1 MSRAP
6 ANTNVSLRV
15 ESLEDRV
22 TPATFR
28 AHLSQLTAA
37 VPNDTSYASQWGLAK
52 VGAPSAWDH
61 TTGSTKVVVA
71 SIDTGVDYT
80 HRDLYQNIWLNQTEI
95 PSAIRGQL
103 VDTNGDQL
111 ITFHDLN
118 APVNAPY
125 VSDGNGNGYIDAG
138 DLLRPVAVGGWEDGI
153 DGPGA
158 ANGYIDDLVGWD
170 FVNDDNEPFDDNG
183 HGTHTAGI
191 IGAMG
196 NNSLGVAGVAWNV
209 QIMAV
214 KLITANNTADITD
227 APRTIT
233 YAAANGA
240 RVSNASWGTT
250 GLRKGDALYN
260 AIKAAG
266 EQYGHIVVAAAM
278 NNGINNDTHP
288 LRSYPA
294 AYDLPNIITVA
305 ATDANDRLPKWSNYG
320 KVSVDLAAPGVDIL
334 STLPGDQYGY
344 GSGTSMAAPFV
355 TGTIALM
362 LSLDPAMS
370 AAEVKLFL
378 LDAVDPVSGLSKK
391 IGTGGRVNTD
401 AAVRAGV

>member
-1 MSRAP
+1 
-6 ANTNVSLRV
+6 
-15 ESLEDRV
+15 
-22 TPATFR
+22 
-28 AHLSQLTAA
+28 
-37 VPNDTSYASQWGLAK
+37 
-52 VGAPSAWDH
+52 
-61 TTGSTKVVVA
+61 
-71 SIDTGVDYT
+71 
-80 HRDLYQNIWLNQTEI
+80 
-95 PSAIRGQL
+95 

-138 DLLRPVAVGGWEDGI
+138 DLLRPLAAGGWEDGL

-158 ANGYIDDLVGWD
+158 ANGFIDDLVGWD
-170 FVNDDNEPFDDNG
+170 FVNDDNKPLDDHG

-196 NNSLGVAGVAWNV
+196 NNSLGVVGVAWSV
-209 QIMAV
+209 QIMVV
-214 KLITANNTADITD
+214 KFISAADTADMAD
-227 APRTIT
+227 APRSIT

-240 RVSNASWGTT
+240 RVSNNSWGTT
-250 GLRKGDALYN
+250 GLRNGDALYN
-260 AIKAAG
+260 AIKSAG

-278 NNGINNDTHP
+278 NNGLDNDKSP
-288 LRSYPA
+288 FRSYPA
-294 AYDLPNIITVA
+294 SYDLPNIITVA
-305 ATDANDRLPKWSNYG
+305 ATDSADKLARWSNYG

-334 STLPGDQYGY
+334 STLPGGQYGY

-362 LSLDPAMS
+362 LSIDPGLLAS
-370 AAEVKLFL
+370 EVKLFL

-391 IGTGGRVNTD
+391 IASGGRLNID
-401 AAVRAGV
+401 AAVGAVA